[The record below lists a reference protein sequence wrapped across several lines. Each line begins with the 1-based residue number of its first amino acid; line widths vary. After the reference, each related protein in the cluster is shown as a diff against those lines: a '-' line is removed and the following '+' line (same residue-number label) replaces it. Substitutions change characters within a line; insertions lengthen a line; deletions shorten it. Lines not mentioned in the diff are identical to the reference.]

1 MLKID
6 LGGHALRLD
15 VQGEGAP
22 VFALLHGLVDTL
34 EIWDEVAPELARF
47 GRVVC
52 FDQRGHGESSAPPGP
67 YQRLD
72 LARDAIAV
80 LDALEIPRA
89 VLVGHSMGG
98 IVSMATSLA
107 FPDRVAGLVLVGTAS
122 RCNEKTAAWY
132 ERIAQAGEREGNAG
146 LARSI
151 YGRKSSKQ
159 VHGDAAGISH
169 VTRMLGSLY
178 SDPLTPRLAEI
189 ACPVRLLVGENDPMG
204 PRASVSIEEALPD
217 ASLEVVPGCGH
228 WIHLEEPQRVIRACE
243 DWRKMA

>member
-1 MLKID
+1 MQKID
-6 LGGHALRLD
+6 LGSHTLRLD
-15 VQGEGAP
+15 VQGDGTP

-34 EIWDEVAPELARF
+34 EIWDEVAPQLANF
-47 GRVVC
+47 GRVVR

-98 IVSMATSLA
+98 IVSMATALA

-132 ERIAQAGEREGNAG
+132 GSIAVAGEREGNAG

-151 YGRKSSKQ
+151 YGRKSSVQ
-159 VHGDAAGISH
+159 VHGDAAGIAALVAEVPTAIPSARANTSPSRSNLVCASSTQRPH
-169 VTRMLGSLY
+169 SRSKFRPLWTRRSTRW
-178 SDPLTPRLAEI
+178 SSRTRI
-189 ACPVRLLVGENDPMG
+189 AGKAMMRYARC
-204 PRASVSIEEALPD
+204 
-217 ASLEVVPGCGH
+217 
-228 WIHLEEPQRVIRACE
+228 
-243 DWRKMA
+243 

>member
-6 LGGHALRLD
+6 LGGHALRLE

-34 EIWDEVAPELARF
+34 EIWDEVAPELAGF
-47 GRVVC
+47 GRVVR

-98 IVSMATSLA
+98 IVSMATALA

-132 ERIAQAGEREGNAG
+132 ERIAQSGEREGNAG

-159 VHGDAAGISH
+159 VHGDAAGIAQ

-178 SDPLTPRLAEI
+178 SDPLTPQLAEI

-204 PRASVSIEEALPD
+204 PRASIHIEEALPD
-217 ASLEVVPGCGH
+217 ARLEVVPGCGH